1 MLSQK
6 QLLVRPGPRPR
17 TVLSSSGD
25 LLNIPAGWELLPPG
39 DAAITRQVKA
49 GPHWAVQEQKGK
61 RTFSR
66 GIWAPAATIA
76 AARQRLEDMRNSPSY
91 LLQRESQKKR
101 RDRQQSD
108 YVEDFRQAILDFLRF
123 APRYHDLA
131 AQLAEAVSSHATP
144 IGSGTVARTTR
155 IPIERR
161 AEAAVIAWM
170 RHQTTAYDRM
180 VIPRIKGKRRE
191 ARRFLAARSRELLE
205 TYRRGL
211 QAPDACPLQN
221 ALQHAATQPP
231 RSPDPKR
238 PKLII
243 PKPAK
248 AAAPPPRR
256 VATNDYSDFF
266 MD

>member
-1 MLSQK
+1 M
-6 QLLVRPGPRPR
+6 
-17 TVLSSSGD
+17 LSSSGD

-170 RHQTTAYDRM
+170 RHQTTAYDLM
-180 VIPRIKGKRRE
+180 HIPRIKGKRRE
-191 ARRFLAARSRELLE
+191 TRQLLASRSRELLD
-205 TYRRGL
+205 TYRHGHD
-211 QAPDACPLQN
+211 APRACPLRN
-221 ALQHAATQPP
+221 ALARASAPGGGPPPATT
-231 RSPDPKR
+231 PDN
-238 PKLII
+238 LN
-243 PKPAK
+243 PKPTATESR
-248 AAAPPPRR
+248 PPSRLPSD
-256 VATNDYSDFF
+256 DYRDFF
-266 MD
+266 LE